1 MTTRNGICQ
10 EPVRRSTRMDSKE
23 YETVEACGP
32 VSQYRVGQYNRDQ
45 IRPGAE
51 YRWGSYQQVLQHL
64 NWAGEG
70 KLFNDT
76 ADVQY
81 WSDFYLILQLATSST
96 PSTDYAFQK
105 LAAPSSDHLYIT

>member
-51 YRWGSYQQVLQHL
+51 YR
-64 NWAGEG
+64 
-70 KLFNDT
+70 
-76 ADVQY
+76 
-81 WSDFYLILQLATSST
+81 
-96 PSTDYAFQK
+96 
-105 LAAPSSDHLYIT
+105 